1 MFFRK
6 IHKSK
11 PLKTWSHSSVYN
23 TPGLT
28 SYREK
33 YLATWMWL
41 LTFLF
46 QKPRALICSHEA
58 PAPLGLSFPF
68 GLHDTAEKSFCN
80 YFDGYCSCD
89 MIGDHSIQFSFSLK
103 KLIKIIIV
111 DVWTKQMFFFTSV
124 FCYNPYFFTHT
135 RHFLCFFSLSV
146 IMILVIFF
154 FINCAALISTRVLSL
169 AAGICISEVQRWHW
183 MFRSGSQSLCSFVPK
198 VSGGVEVRANTMMGL
213 TLCTQTLYQTVAT
226 GLEGHHFLKYHF
238 KGNLGP
244 QTKDS
249 CMYAWNV

>member
-1 MFFRK
+1 
-6 IHKSK
+6 
-11 PLKTWSHSSVYN
+11 
-23 TPGLT
+23 
-28 SYREK
+28 
-33 YLATWMWL
+33 MWL

-46 QKPRALICSHEA
+46 PKPRALICSHEA
-58 PAPLGLSFPF
+58 PAPLGLSFPC

-111 DVWTKQMFFFTSV
+111 DVWTKQT
-124 FCYNPYFFTHT
+124 
-135 RHFLCFFSLSV
+135 CFFLHQYFVIILIFSHTLDIFCDLDFSLGL

-154 FINCAALISTRVLSL
+154 YK
-169 AAGICISEVQRWHW
+169 
-183 MFRSGSQSLCSFVPK
+183 LCSPYFPPEFWAWLQ
-198 VSGGVEVRANTMMGL
+198 GFDPIYPQEHQWGPTL
-213 TLCTQTLYQTVAT
+213 TLDVQVWLTVVV
-226 GLEGHHFLKYHF
+226 LVRP
-238 KGNLGP
+238 KGVRWGWGQGQHSDGSDFVHTDSLPNCCYRVGRAPLGP